1 MNSEIFC
8 MDLNFSQYKSQSCD
22 FEECKPFQELI
33 DEDMMLLS
41 ESKFDDAQFED
52 TNKDFKVVYSANTK
66 QDELGY
72 QYFFHNDNEMSDN
85 WLQVFPNLN
94 QIWEY
99 GWSNYETNYEDLWKS
114 KVFKYWRKD

>member
-1 MNSEIFC
+1 MNWEISC
-8 MDLNFSQYKSQSCD
+8 MDLDCSQSISQSGF
-22 FEECKPFQELI
+22 FEECESFQELT

-41 ESKFDDAQFED
+41 ESKFDGALFDD
-52 TNKDFKVVYSANTK
+52 TNKDFKVVCSENTK
-66 QDELGY
+66 QGELGY

-85 WLQVFPNLN
+85 WLQVFPYLN

-114 KVFKYWRKD
+114 KVD